1 MWGKHIMKINQMYEE
16 LMQTAKQLGIAV
28 RKENGKFRSGAC
40 IVNTSE
46 VIVLNKTAPIEVTSS
61 VLAQCLKP
69 HTDGLYV
76 KPIVREYIDREANN
90 AANRGEIS
98 LEVNY

>member
-1 MWGKHIMKINQMYEE
+1 MKINQMYDE
-16 LMQTAKQLGIAV
+16 LMQTAKQIGITV

-69 HTDGLYV
+69 HTENIYV
-76 KPIVREYIDREANN
+76 KPVVRDYIDRESRS
-90 AANRGEIS
+90 AADRGELQ
-98 LEVNY
+98 LEVKY